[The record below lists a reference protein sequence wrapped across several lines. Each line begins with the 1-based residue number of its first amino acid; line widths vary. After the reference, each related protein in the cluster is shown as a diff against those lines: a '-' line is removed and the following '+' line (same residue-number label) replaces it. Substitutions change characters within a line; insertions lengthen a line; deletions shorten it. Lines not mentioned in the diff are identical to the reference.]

1 MLTGV
6 GCDLIEIER
15 MKKACEKEAFLLRVY
30 TENERRQAD
39 GRPSVLAGT
48 FAVKEAV
55 AKVLGT
61 GFRTFM
67 PRDVEVFRDELG
79 KPYVVLHGNAR
90 LMAEEKKICRIEVSI
105 SDTKD
110 FAMAFAVGES
120 DNTSETYT
128 NTGEGDES

>member
-15 MKKACEKEAFLLRVY
+15 VKKACEKEAFLLRVY
-30 TENERRQAD
+30 TEEERRQAD
-39 GRPSVLAGT
+39 GRISVLAGT

-67 PRDVEVFRDELG
+67 PKDVEVLRDELG
-79 KPYVVLHGNAR
+79 KPHVILHENAR
-90 LMAEEKKICRIEVSI
+90 KVADEKRIKWIEVSI
-105 SDTKD
+105 SDTKE
-110 FAMAFAVGES
+110 FVMAFAVGE
-120 DNTSETYT
+120 
-128 NTGEGDES
+128 GEDS

>member
-30 TENERRQAD
+30 TEEERRQAD
-39 GRPSVLAGT
+39 GRLSVLAGT

-67 PRDVEVFRDELG
+67 PKDVEVLRDELG
-79 KPYVVLHGNAR
+79 KPYVILHANAKKI
-90 LMAEEKKICRIEVSI
+90 AEEKKIKRIEVSI
-105 SDTKD
+105 SDTKE
-110 FAMAFAVGES
+110 FAMAFAVGE
-120 DNTSETYT
+120 
-128 NTGEGDES
+128 GDVS

>member
-15 MKKACEKEAFLLRVY
+15 MKKACETEAFLLRVY
-30 TENERRQAD
+30 TEEERRQAD

-67 PRDVEVFRDELG
+67 PKDVEVLRDELG
-79 KPYVVLHGNAR
+79 KPYVILHGNAGKV
-90 LMAEEKKICRIEVSI
+90 AEEKRIKRIEVSI
-105 SDTKD
+105 SDTRE
-110 FAMAFAVGES
+110 FAMAFAVGE
-120 DNTSETYT
+120 
-128 NTGEGDES
+128 GEDS

>member
-15 MKKACEKEAFLLRVY
+15 MKKAGEKEAFLLRVY
-30 TENERRQAD
+30 TEEERRQAD

-67 PRDVEVFRDELG
+67 PKDVEVLRDELG
-79 KPYVVLHGNAR
+79 KPYVILHGNAGKV
-90 LMAEEKKICRIEVSI
+90 AEEKRIKRIEVSI
-105 SDTKD
+105 SDTRE
-110 FAMAFAVGES
+110 FAMAFAVGE
-120 DNTSETYT
+120 
-128 NTGEGDES
+128 GEDS

>member
-30 TENERRQAD
+30 TEEERRQAD
-39 GRPSVLAGT
+39 GRISVLAGT

-67 PRDVEVFRDELG
+67 PKDVEVLRDELG
-79 KPYVVLHGNAR
+79 KPYVVLYGNA
-90 LMAEEKKICRIEVSI
+90 EKIACEKQIKRIKVSI
-105 SDTKD
+105 SDTAQY
-110 FAMAFAVGES
+110 AMAFAVGE
-120 DNTSETYT
+120 
-128 NTGEGDES
+128 GDGS

>member
-1 MLTGV
+1 MIIGV
-6 GCDLIEIER
+6 GTDLIEIER
-15 MKKACEKEAFLLRVY
+15 VKKACEKEAFLLRVY

-67 PRDVEVFRDELG
+67 PKDVEVLRDELG
-79 KPYVVLHGNAR
+79 KPYVVLHGNAKV
-90 LMAEEKKICRIEVSI
+90 LAEEKKIRRIEVSI

-110 FAMAFAVGES
+110 MVMAFAI
-120 DNTSETYT
+120 
-128 NTGEGDES
+128 GEGDES

>member
-15 MKKACEKEAFLLRVY
+15 VKKACEKEAFLLRVY
-30 TENERRQAD
+30 TEEERRQAD
-39 GRPSVLAGT
+39 GRISVLAGT

-67 PRDVEVFRDELG
+67 PKDVEVLRDELG
-79 KPYVVLHGNAR
+79 KPYVILHGNA
-90 LMAEEKKICRIEVSI
+90 EKVAKEKLLKRIEVSI
-105 SDTKD
+105 SDTKE
-110 FAMAFAVGES
+110 FVMAFAVGE
-120 DNTSETYT
+120 
-128 NTGEGDES
+128 GEDS

>member
-1 MLTGV
+1 MLAGV

-30 TENERRQAD
+30 TEEERRQAD
-39 GRPSVLAGT
+39 GRISVLAGT

-67 PRDVEVFRDELG
+67 PIDVEVLRDSLG
-79 KPYVVLHGNAR
+79 KPYVVLHGGAKTT
-90 LMAEEKKICRIEVSI
+90 AEEKKIRRIEVSI
-105 SDTKD
+105 SDTSEH
-110 FAMAFAVGES
+110 AMAFAVGE
-120 DNTSETYT
+120 
-128 NTGEGDES
+128 GDEA

>member
-67 PRDVEVFRDELG
+67 PKDVEVLRDELG
-79 KPYVVLHGNAR
+79 KPYVVLDGNAKV
-90 LMAEEKKICRIEVSI
+90 LAEEKKIRRIEVSI

-110 FAMAFAVGES
+110 MVMAFAI
-120 DNTSETYT
+120 
-128 NTGEGDES
+128 GEGDES

>member
-1 MLTGV
+1 M
-6 GCDLIEIER
+6 
-15 MKKACEKEAFLLRVY
+15 RVY

-67 PRDVEVFRDELG
+67 PKDVEVLRNELG
-79 KPYVVLHGNAR
+79 KPYVILHERAKQV
-90 LMAEEKKICRIEVSI
+90 AEERGIQRIEVSI
-105 SDTKD
+105 SNTSDH
-110 FAMAFAVGES
+110 AMAFAVGE
-120 DNTSETYT
+120 
-128 NTGEGDES
+128 GDVQ

>member
-15 MKKACEKEAFLLRVY
+15 VEKACEKEAFLLRVY
-30 TENERRQAD
+30 TEEERRQAD
-39 GRPSVLAGT
+39 GRVSVLAGT

-67 PRDVEVFRDELG
+67 TKDVEVLRDELG
-79 KPYVVLHGNAR
+79 KPYVILHGNAR
-90 LMAEEKKICRIEVSI
+90 NVADEKKIKRIEVSI
-105 SDTKD
+105 SDTKE
-110 FAMAFAVGES
+110 FVMAFAVGE
-120 DNTSETYT
+120 
-128 NTGEGDES
+128 GDDS

>member
-30 TENERRQAD
+30 TEEERRQAD
-39 GRPSVLAGT
+39 GRISVLAGT

-67 PRDVEVFRDELG
+67 PKDVEVLRDELG
-79 KPYVVLHGNAR
+79 KPYVVLYGNA
-90 LMAEEKKICRIEVSI
+90 EKIACEKQIKRIEVSI
-105 SDTKD
+105 SDTAQY
-110 FAMAFAVGES
+110 AMAFAVGE
-120 DNTSETYT
+120 
-128 NTGEGDES
+128 GDGS

>member
-15 MKKACEKEAFLLRVY
+15 MKKACEKEAFLSRVY

-39 GRPSVLAGT
+39 GRISVLAGT

-67 PRDVEVFRDELG
+67 PKDVEVLRDELG
-79 KPYVVLHGNAR
+79 KPYVVLHEGAKR
-90 LMAEEKKICRIEVSI
+90 IAEEKKICRIEVSI

-110 FAMAFAVGES
+110 FVMAFAVGEGA
-120 DNTSETYT
+120 EA
-128 NTGEGDES
+128 

>member
-30 TENERRQAD
+30 TEEERRQAD
-39 GRPSVLAGT
+39 GRLSVLAGT

-67 PRDVEVFRDELG
+67 PKDVEVLRDELG
-79 KPYVVLHGNAR
+79 KPYVILHGNAR
-90 LMAEEKKICRIEVSI
+90 KVAEERKITRIEVSI
-105 SDTKD
+105 SDTKE
-110 FAMAFAVGES
+110 FAMAFAVGE
-120 DNTSETYT
+120 
-128 NTGEGDES
+128 GEGS

>member
-6 GCDLIEIER
+6 GCDLIEMER
-15 MKKACEKEAFLLRVY
+15 IKKACEKEAFLMRVY
-30 TENERRQAD
+30 TEEERRQAG
-39 GRPSVLAGT
+39 GRISVLAGT

-67 PRDVEVFRDELG
+67 PDDVEVLRNELG
-79 KPYVVLHGNAR
+79 KPYVVLHGNAKIT
-90 LMAEEKKICRIEVSI
+90 AEEKGIRHIEVSI

-110 FAMAFAVGES
+110 FAMAFAVGE
-120 DNTSETYT
+120 
-128 NTGEGDES
+128 GDRQ

>member
-15 MKKACEKEAFLLRVY
+15 VKKACEKEAFLLRVY

-67 PRDVEVFRDELG
+67 PKDVEVLRNELG
-79 KPYVVLHGNAR
+79 KPYVILHERAKQV
-90 LMAEEKKICRIEVSI
+90 AEERGIQRIEVSI
-105 SDTKD
+105 SNTSDH
-110 FAMAFAVGES
+110 AMAFAVGE
-120 DNTSETYT
+120 
-128 NTGEGDES
+128 GDVQ